1 MTIVLNGTPTSVGP
15 GSTLADLVVALALP
29 ERGVALA
36 LDGEVVPR
44 RAWPD
49 TGIPAGARVEV
60 VTAMQGG

>member
-1 MTIVLNGTPTSVGP
+1 MTIVLNGTQTPVAP
-15 GSTLADLVVALALP
+15 DSTLADLVAALAMP
-29 ERGVALA
+29 ERGIAIA

-49 TGIPAGARVEV
+49 TGLPAGARVEV

>member
-1 MTIVLNGTPTSVGP
+1 MTVVLNGTPTHVGP

-29 ERGVALA
+29 DRGVALA

-44 RAWPD
+44 RRWCD
-49 TGIPAGARVEV
+49 TGIRDGACVEV